1 MLEMYDL
8 NDEESVIAQKVV
20 NEVLRVKGISADE
33 VDIDITIVDDETI
46 RELNRDN
53 RGIDKVTDVLTFPNV
68 DIELPFNLGNYDEY
82 DLNPET
88 GALSLGE
95 IIIARNVMVVNASEY
110 GHSATRECA
119 FLVTHGMLHL
129 LGYDHID
136 EADRMEMRRNEEEVL
151 NNLGFTRE
159 V

>member
-8 NDEESVIAQKVV
+8 NYEESVIAQKVV
-20 NEVLRVKGISADE
+20 NEVLRIKGISLEE

>member
-20 NEVLRVKGISADE
+20 NEVLRIKGISLEE

-68 DIELPFNLGNYDEY
+68 DIVLPFNLGDYDEY

-88 GALSLGE
+88 GALNLGE

-136 EADRMEMRRNEEEVL
+136 EADRAEMRRNEEEVL

>member
-1 MLEMYDL
+1 MLELYDL
-8 NDEESVIAQKVV
+8 NDEESVIAKKVV
-20 NEVLRVKGISADE
+20 CEVLRVKGISADE
-33 VDIDITIVDDETI
+33 VDIDITVVDGEAI
-46 RELNRDN
+46 RVLNRET
-53 RGIDKVTDVLTFPNV
+53 RGIDKATDVLTFPNV
-68 DIELPFNLGNYDEY
+68 DIELPFNLDDYDEY

-88 GALSLGE
+88 GALILGE
-95 IIIARNVMVVNASEY
+95 IIIAREVMVSNATEY

-136 EADRMEMRRNEEEVL
+136 EADRTEMRRNEEEIL

>member
-1 MLEMYDL
+1 MLELYDL
-8 NDEESVIAQKVV
+8 NDEESVIAKKVV
-20 NEVLRVKGISADE
+20 CEVLRVKGISADE
-33 VDIDITIVDDETI
+33 VDIDITVVDGEAI
-46 RELNRDN
+46 RVLNRET
-53 RGIDKVTDVLTFPNV
+53 RGIDKATDVLTFPNV
-68 DIELPFNLGNYDEY
+68 DIELPFNLGDYDEY

-88 GALSLGE
+88 GALILGE
-95 IIIARNVMVVNASEY
+95 IIIAREVMVSNATEY

-136 EADRMEMRRNEEEVL
+136 EADRTEMRRNEEEIL
-151 NNLGFTRE
+151 NNLGLTRE

>member
-20 NEVLRVKGISADE
+20 NEVLRIKGISLEE
-33 VDIDITIVDDETI
+33 VDIDITIVDDKTI

-53 RGIDKVTDVLTFPNV
+53 RGIDKATDVLTFPNV

-82 DLNPET
+82 DINPET

>member
-1 MLEMYDL
+1 MLELYDL
-8 NDEESVIAQKVV
+8 NDEESVIAKKVV
-20 NEVLRVKGISADE
+20 CEVLRVKGISADE
-33 VDIDITIVDDETI
+33 VDIDITVVDGEAI
-46 RELNRDN
+46 RVLNRET
-53 RGIDKVTDVLTFPNV
+53 RGIDKATDVLTFPNV
-68 DIELPFNLGNYDEY
+68 DIELPFNLDDYDEY

-88 GALSLGE
+88 GALILGE
-95 IIIARNVMVVNASEY
+95 IIIAREVMASNATEY

-136 EADRMEMRRNEEEVL
+136 EADRAEMRRKEEEIL

>member
-20 NEVLRVKGISADE
+20 NEVLRIKGISLEE

-68 DIELPFNLGNYDEY
+68 DIVLPFSLGEYDEY
-82 DLNPET
+82 DINPET

>member
-20 NEVLRVKGISADE
+20 NEVLRIKGISLEE

-110 GHSATRECA
+110 GHSATRELA

>member
-1 MLEMYDL
+1 MLNLYDL
-8 NDEESVIAQKVV
+8 NIEESEIAEKVV
-20 NEVLRVKGISADE
+20 GEVLKVKGISPKD
-33 VDIDITIVDDETI
+33 VDIDITVVDDDTI

-53 RGIDKVTDVLTFPNV
+53 RGIDKATDVLTFPNV
-68 DIELPFNLGNYDEY
+68 DIVMPFNIGDYDEY
-82 DLNPET
+82 EFNPET

-95 IIIARNVMVVNASEY
+95 IIIARGVMVANASEY
-110 GHSATRECA
+110 GHSVVRECA

-136 EADRMEMRRNEEEVL
+136 ETDRVEMRQNEEKIL
-151 NNLGFTRE
+151 NNLGFTRD

>member
-20 NEVLRVKGISADE
+20 NEVLRIKGISLEE

>member
-20 NEVLRVKGISADE
+20 NEVLRIKGISLEE

-53 RGIDKVTDVLTFPNV
+53 RGIDKVTDVLSFPNV
-68 DIELPFNLGNYDEY
+68 DIVLPFNLGDYDEY

-88 GALSLGE
+88 GALNLGD
-95 IIIARNVMVVNASEY
+95 IIIARNVMVANASEY

-129 LGYDHID
+129 LGYDHIE

>member
-20 NEVLRVKGISADE
+20 NEVLRIKGISLEE

-68 DIELPFNLGNYDEY
+68 DIVLPFNLGNYDEY

>member
-8 NDEESVIAQKVV
+8 KDEESVIAQKVV
-20 NEVLRVKGISADE
+20 NEVLRIKGISLEE

-68 DIELPFNLGNYDEY
+68 HIELPFNLGNYDEY

-129 LGYDHID
+129 LGYDHIE

>member
-20 NEVLRVKGISADE
+20 NEVLRIKGISLEE

-88 GALSLGE
+88 GALNLGE

-129 LGYDHID
+129 LGYDHIE